1 VRSAAR
7 EVSGRG
13 AADAS
18 SSRVPLLLAL
28 VVVLALLDLV
38 VPRGI
43 AFGGFLVVP
52 VLLAS
57 ASPTRRDVLLVGG
70 ASLVCKAAETVLGG
84 APVIPMRFWIPN
96 LVLVY
101 LAITMSIALALL
113 LQEKR
118 LAVERARD
126 EAVSA
131 RELNRLLM
139 ALLAHDLRAPLVV
152 ARQCISYVEDTLANG
167 ATPDPGLLVDTTNRL
182 DRSLR
187 AIEIVLSV
195 ARRDAADEPEARDT
209 LTVAHVADVIRA
221 ELESFRGEAEVQG
234 KRIVA
239 DLDGLTGAE
248 ISVNLLVLRQ
258 ALAILVDN
266 AIRYARP
273 GDVVVSA
280 AVRDGMLG
288 LSVMDEGP
296 AAAGAGGALPH
307 GAGLGLELSR
317 ALVLHAGGT
326 LDRGSVD
333 GEAPWTIRLPVRR
346 PG

>member
-7 EVSGRG
+7 DGDRAG

-18 SSRVPLLLAL
+18 WSRVPLLLAL
-28 VVVLALLDLV
+28 VVVLALLDLI

-57 ASPTRRDVLLVGG
+57 AAPSRRDVLLVGG
-70 ASLVCKAAETVLGG
+70 ASLISKVAETIVGG
-84 APVIPMRFWIPN
+84 PPEIPMRFWIPN
-96 LVLVY
+96 LVIVY
-101 LAITMSIALALL
+101 LAIAVSIALALL

-126 EAVSA
+126 EAISA

-152 ARQCISYVEDTLANG
+152 ARQCIGYVQDTLANG
-167 ATPDPGLLVDTTNRL
+167 ALPDPGLLVDTTNRL

-195 ARRDAADEPEARDT
+195 ARRDAADETATRDT
-209 LTVAHVADVIRA
+209 LAIAQVAEVIRA

-239 DLDGLTGAE
+239 ELDGLTGAE
-248 ISVNLLVLRQ
+248 ITVNLLVLRQ
-258 ALAILVDN
+258 GLAILVDN

-280 AVRDGMLG
+280 AVRDGVLD
-288 LSVMDEGP
+288 LSVTDAGP
-296 AAAGAGGALPH
+296 GATEIGGALPR

-317 ALVLHAGGT
+317 ALVLQAGGT
-326 LDRGSVD
+326 LTGGS
-333 GEAPWTIRLPVRR
+333 GAGGAPWTIRLPVRSR
-346 PG
+346 G